1 MKKLTR
7 TLTLL
12 LTALILCVSI
22 LPLYVCAED
31 GISTYLLNTDRCKC
45 SFSAVSGTADVV
57 VTYEAKESSFS
68 YAKLTVKIQKRFLGV
83 FWSTV
88 DLGLTSDEW
97 IAYNYS
103 ASGFF
108 SNSFPLEKTGT
119 YRAVFTVE
127 IYGTDGSV
135 DTIEDTITST
145 YD

>member
-1 MKKLTR
+1 MKKVTKFLTM
-7 TLTLL
+7 L
-12 LTALILCVSI
+12 LTAVTLCVSI
-22 LPLYVCAED
+22 FPLFAYAEN
-31 GISTYLLNTDRCKC
+31 GISPYLLNTDKC
-45 SFSAVSGTADVV
+45 VCTFSAANGSAYVG
-57 VTYEAKESSFS
+57 VTYETQEDRFS

-88 DLGLTSDEW
+88 DLGLTTDEW

-103 ASGFF
+103 ASGYF

-119 YRAVFTVE
+119 YRAVFTVK
-127 IYGTDGSV
+127 IYGKDGSV

>member
-7 TLTLL
+7 TLSLL
-12 LTALILCVSI
+12 LAIVTLYASI
-22 LPLYVCAED
+22 LPLCVSAEN
-31 GISTYLLNTDRCKC
+31 GISPYLLNTDMCKC
-45 SFSAVSGTADVV
+45 GFSAAAGIAEVIVS
-57 VTYEAKESSFS
+57 YEAKESNFS

-88 DLGLTSDEW
+88 DLGLTTDEW

-103 ASGFF
+103 ASSFF

-127 IYGTDGSV
+127 IYGKDGSV